1 MQMHN
6 TDVAEVVQHLPPLE
20 QQRVFRLIERR
31 AERNP
36 RFRGRLDAAK
46 AQAQQE
52 ERERDEWLC
61 QMAADRD
68 AYHGI
73 DVPF

>member
-1 MQMHN
+1 MYANH
-6 TDVAEVVQHLPPLE
+6 TTVAEVVQHLPQIE

-36 RFRGRLDAAK
+36 RFRDRLCAAK
-46 AQAQQE
+46 AKAEQE
-52 ERERDEWLC
+52 ERARGEWLC

-68 AYHGI
+68 AYHTI